1 MPPPRSDTQADSA
14 LETSTTSEASP
25 SGLPAVAPS
34 SLPEDCVLH
43 DSKDAGE
50 NAMDASGDEMDVAE
64 DFQEDEEAARH
75 LGLSSE

>member
-14 LETSTTSEASP
+14 LETSTASEASP

-43 DSKDAGE
+43 DNKDAGE
-50 NAMDASGDEMDVAE
+50 NATDASGDEMDAAE

-75 LGLSSE
+75 LGLSE